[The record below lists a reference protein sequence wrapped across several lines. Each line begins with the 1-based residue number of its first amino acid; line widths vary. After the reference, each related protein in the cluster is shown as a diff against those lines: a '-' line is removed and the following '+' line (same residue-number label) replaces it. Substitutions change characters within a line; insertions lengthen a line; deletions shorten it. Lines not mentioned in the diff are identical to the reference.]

1 MTIMTCPKYSK
12 ELKKVSRPSLSIQK
26 KIATLGIKGIAANI
40 LMHCIPNESIKQ
52 KAEQL
57 AVNFRL
63 LDFYAKAYLPLSQVL
78 DWAIVNRKDDYSE
91 DDATGVD
98 IPSTNQ
104 SAEIFKILKAFPLKY
119 AAKLLDCLCSASERK
134 QMIYYISNND
144 EQGFVAYVTEH
155 HIDIYRIKNLCPYY
169 IEKQRYAEYI
179 ENHAD
184 ENKAELIANFYND
197 KGQSTDI
204 ENEYFIESTQ
214 TLEDP
219 LILLDKMSFIRQLYN
234 HYEFMLIE
242 YLLCKSTFDPEEQ
255 KAIERIVCKKK
266 NIGWYNQ
273 AYKYYE
279 ELLKNYHERQNQS
292 NTQETSDRM
301 PYKPLNFKNNAELKE
316 MVTRLAEPTC
326 NLIDNHSIKPLYYFC
341 GGECGNFENTTK
353 KIFWNGSAASLKFFF
368 LQLYT
373 TDRKQ
378 MPIGSWK
385 MIAAKFLVYSKG
397 QKIEVSHSYLTS
409 GLDPQKLSTKMKEN
423 ERDKILSA
431 ISNIANRT

>member
-1 MTIMTCPKYSK
+1 
-12 ELKKVSRPSLSIQK
+12 
-26 KIATLGIKGIAANI
+26 
-40 LMHCIPNESIKQ
+40 
-52 KAEQL
+52 
-57 AVNFRL
+57 
-63 LDFYAKAYLPLSQVL
+63 
-78 DWAIVNRKDDYSE
+78 
-91 DDATGVD
+91 
-98 IPSTNQ
+98 
-104 SAEIFKILKAFPLKY
+104 
-119 AAKLLDCLCSASERK
+119 
-134 QMIYYISNND
+134 
-144 EQGFVAYVTEH
+144 
-155 HIDIYRIKNLCPYY
+155 
-169 IEKQRYAEYI
+169 
-179 ENHAD
+179 
-184 ENKAELIANFYND
+184 
-197 KGQSTDI
+197 
-204 ENEYFIESTQ
+204 
-214 TLEDP
+214 
-219 LILLDKMSFIRQLYN
+219 
-234 HYEFMLIE
+234 MLIE